1 MASTEKNRFPPHGW
15 IGLALIAVFWSLNW
29 TLNGLRAHL
38 LFFPLWLGYAL
49 SVDGLVCRR
58 KGNSLL
64 SRSWTHFILLFVIS
78 VPAWWLFELINMR
91 TQNWFYIGR
100 EQFSDLEYA
109 LLSSLSF
116 STVMPAVFGTAEW
129 VADFRWVRRL
139 KKGPTYGRTPGEV
152 WTIFGLGW
160 LMLAALLSW
169 PRYCFPFVWMSVCF
183 ILDPI
188 NVWLGKRSLIGYVK
202 QGDWRPVMALW
213 VGCLICGFF
222 WEMWNFYAYPKW
234 IYAVP
239 FVDFLHVFEMPILGF
254 LGYLPFSLELFCI
267 YHLLMPSKDRMVLPD
282 ADRAK

>member
-1 MASTEKNRFPPHGW
+1 MAPTEKTRFPLHGW
-15 IGLALIAVFWSLNW
+15 IGVLLIAVFWAFNW
-29 TLNGLRAHL
+29 SLNGLRTHL

-49 SVDGLVCRR
+49 SVDGLVYRR

-64 SRSWTHFILLFVIS
+64 SRSQVHFILLFVIS
-78 VPAWWLFELINMR
+78 IPAWWLFELINLR
-91 TQNWFYIGR
+91 TQNWFYLGR
-100 EQFSDLEYA
+100 ENFSDLEYA
-109 LLSSLSF
+109 FLSSLSF

-129 VADFRWVRRL
+129 VSDFGWVRRL
-139 KKGPTYGRTPGEV
+139 KNGPAYGRTPGEIR
-152 WTIFGLGW
+152 TIFVLGW
-160 LMLAALLSW
+160 LMLAALLLW

-188 NVWLGKRSLIGYVK
+188 NVWLGKRSLIGYIRRGNWHPIV
-202 QGDWRPVMALW
+202 ALW

-234 IYAVP
+234 VYRVP
-239 FVDFLHVFEMPILGF
+239 FVDFFHVFEMPILGY

-282 ADRAK
+282 AERV